1 MVYKMRYEK
10 KKTMAIVITKMLAV
24 TQLLMMIVKPTVIHH
39 IPLSVLQNR
48 NSWVIFALA
57 TMVTTVKI

>member
-1 MVYKMRYEK
+1 MAMVI
-10 KKTMAIVITKMLAV
+10 AKMLTL
-24 TQLLMMIVKPTVIHH
+24 TQLLMMMVKPTVIHH

-48 NSWVIFALA
+48 NSWVIFALV